1 MSVLADLEPRVIM
14 DFFDTLTQIPRGSEN
29 EKGVSDWVVQFAK
42 DRGLEYHQDDLW
54 CVLVRKPGTPGYED
68 APTLILHGHLD
79 MVCAKDDDVEFDFL
93 IGDEAYKF
101 HYGTHNRVIGP
112 LGTPL
117 LREQVFSD
125 ARVLAKKVLRRFPRA
140 YEAARAIKR
149 RLTS

>member
-54 CVLVRKPGTPGYED
+54 CVLVRKPASPGYED

-79 MVCAKDDDVEFDFL
+79 MVCAKDDGVDFDFL
-93 IGDEAYKF
+93 SWL
-101 HYGTHNRVIGP
+101 
-112 LGTPL
+112 LGAP
-117 LREQVFSD
+117 
-125 ARVLAKKVLRRFPRA
+125 AP
-140 YEAARAIKR
+140 
-149 RLTS
+149 